1 MVAVRRQLVSDAVR
15 RTHTFGGGNRKVG
28 ITVHETA
35 NRSKGANATAH
46 ANLQSRGGTA
56 ASWHWTV
63 DDKEAVQSY
72 DHDWRL
78 FHAGTGSAGDG
89 DDTVSIEICVNEG
102 IDQALA
108 YRNAIELIQ
117 HLWRIDGGLR
127 RQLFQHNHWSG
138 KNCPTI
144 LRAGTIMT
152 WAQFVAASFGVP
164 AEQPPVVVPPATEA
178 PLGGTL
184 AVDVG
189 IGAPVIVERI
199 DLRNA
204 KNATVR
210 TKHVDNMQGLLVAAG
225 HKLVVDCN
233 GGPASR
239 AALGAFQVATNT
251 GDGKGNADY
260 VCGPSTWRALIQY

>member
-1 MVAVRRQLVSDAVR
+1 MVSVRRQLVSDAVR
-15 RTHTFGGGNRKVG
+15 RTHTFGGGNRRVG

-127 RQLFQHNHWSG
+127 HQLFQHHHWSG

-178 PLGGTL
+178 PLGGTHRPSQRQERH
-184 AVDVG
+184 
-189 IGAPVIVERI
+189 GAHEARGQHAGPPGRRRAQARRRLQRRPRI
-199 DLRNA
+199 
-204 KNATVR
+204 
-210 TKHVDNMQGLLVAAG
+210 
-225 HKLVVDCN
+225 
-233 GGPASR
+233 P
-239 AALGAFQVATNT
+239 
-251 GDGKGNADY
+251 
-260 VCGPSTWRALIQY
+260 CGPGCVPGRDQHGRREGQRGLRLRAQHLARADPVLRGGDR